1 MKIMTALT
9 LMISLLFSVPA
20 VPGAEAADSFFAKVW
35 EKAMPKL
42 EKSLQLFDRQKELP
56 ESSFF
61 GEDRKSNTKKYEEL
75 LDEVFEILI
84 GSELHNSRQE
94 YGVLEMK
101 IGRAGDEISQLQ
113 KERITA
119 PEKSWNPLKKTRA
132 KIDGKIEKLKEEI
145 TDLSARKDEL

>member
-9 LMISLLFSVPA
+9 LVISLLFSVPA
-20 VPGAEAADSFFAKVW
+20 VTGAEAADDSFFVKAW

-61 GEDRKSNTKKYEEL
+61 GEDRKSNTKKYDEL

-84 GSELHNSRQE
+84 GSELH
-94 YGVLEMK
+94 
-101 IGRAGDEISQLQ
+101 
-113 KERITA
+113 
-119 PEKSWNPLKKTRA
+119 
-132 KIDGKIEKLKEEI
+132 
-145 TDLSARKDEL
+145 